1 MVSDAAEVLLK
12 DWPKPRCDSRL
23 AAIEACLADLRGEG
37 ILDLSPNILVAA
49 WLQMRTEGV
58 APFM

>member
-23 AAIEACLADLRGEG
+23 ATIETCLADLRGEKPPRIARKASITAAKDAK
-37 ILDLSPNILVAA
+37 ILRGE
-49 WLQMRTEGV
+49 Q
-58 APFM
+58 F